1 MTKPANEAIP
11 EETLNRL
18 RAAHPAS
25 VELSILTAP
34 SGESVVVR
42 NITRGE
48 WHRYRTKVSADE
60 RKRFDLSEQ
69 LLFSCIV
76 HPEKMEVE
84 SILDR
89 RPGLTE
95 TWFNGLMEVAGLS
108 QHFEKKAL

>member
-1 MTKPANEAIP
+1 MTKPNNEAIP
-11 EETLNRL
+11 EEMLNRL

-25 VELSILTAP
+25 VDLTVLTAP

-42 NITRGE
+42 NVTRAE
-48 WHRYRTKVSADE
+48 WNRFRTKTAADD

-76 HPEKMEVE
+76 HPEKLEVE
-84 SILDR
+84 SMLDR

-95 TWFNGLMEVAGLS
+95 TWFNGLMDVVGLARDL
-108 QHFEKKAL
+108 EKKAL